1 MTASEVFEAVT
12 GSGSSDFAMLVAIL
26 NRRGAWCLIGGLAV
40 NCYVEPVYTLDADI
54 VVAASELSAIK
65 GDLIHAG
72 FSVEE
77 FPHSLN
83 ATMPKSDLRIQFTLD
98 SRYQGFVKNTKI
110 QEVLDQQVPVAS
122 LENIVT
128 GKIWAWSDERRR
140 LSKCKKD
147 ELYTPEDF
155 TDEHRMIAETT
166 RQFIDNEVI
175 PHIDELEKHDWKLAR
190 ELVRK
195 AADLGLIGANIP
207 EEYGG
212 LGLDQTSGALVGENI
227 GRCASFA
234 TTLGAESGIGLLP
247 IIYFG
252 TEAAKEKYL
261 PRIASGE
268 LITAYALTEAGSGSD
283 AMAAKATARLS
294 DDGTH
299 YVLNGE
305 KMFIT
310 NGGFAD
316 IFIVFAKVDGD
327 KFSAFIVERQ
337 EGLSPGAE
345 EHKMGIKGSSTTPL
359 VLADAKAPLENL
371 LGEIGKGHK
380 IAFNTLNIGRF
391 KLGAM
396 CIGGM
401 KLMLHESI
409 RYANERQ
416 QFGKS
421 ISSFGAIKSKL
432 GEMAIRT
439 WVGEAMIYRT
449 LGMIETAIG
458 DTTDP
463 DAKRRAIEEY
473 SAECSIIKV
482 ALSEYCDYLAD
493 EMVQIFGGYG
503 YSADYPAERAYRDS
517 RINRIFEGTNE
528 INRMLIPGRLMKSA
542 LSGRLALLPA
552 AQALMDEILTPQMAG
567 FDYDEGLLA
576 AEEKLA
582 KNAKKVGLMT
592 LGTAAQKYMMKLG
605 DQQEI
610 LIGIADVIM
619 DAYAMES
626 AILRARKLAA
636 SAGEEAAARY
646 VDMTRVFCNDAVERI
661 EARAK
666 NTLAGMTDGDELRT
680 LLAALRRFTKLTPV
694 NTIAARQRIA
704 DVMIVA
710 NKYVY

>member
-1 MTASEVFEAVT
+1 MSAVVEQKQVVQGGSFLIEDRTTQEVF
-12 GSGSSDFAMLVAIL
+12 
-26 NRRGAWCLIGGLAV
+26 
-40 NCYVEPVYTLDADI
+40 
-54 VVAASELSAIK
+54 
-65 GDLIHAG
+65 
-72 FSVEE
+72 
-77 FPHSLN
+77 
-83 ATMPKSDLRIQFTLD
+83 
-98 SRYQGFVKNTKI
+98 
-110 QEVLDQQVPVAS
+110 
-122 LENIVT
+122 
-128 GKIWAWSDERRR
+128 
-140 LSKCKKD
+140 
-147 ELYTPEDF
+147 TPEDF
-155 TDEHRMIAETT
+155 TEEHLMIAETT

-175 PHIDELEKHDWKLAR
+175 PRIDELEKHDWKLAR
-190 ELVRK
+190 ELVKK

-252 TEAAKEKYL
+252 TEAAKANYL
-261 PRIASGE
+261 PKIASGE
-268 LITAYALTEAGSGSD
+268 VITAYALTEAGSGSD

-294 DDGTH
+294 ADGTH
-299 YVLNGE
+299 YILNGE

-337 EGLSPGAE
+337 EGLSAGAE

-359 VLADAKAPLENL
+359 VLADAKAPVENL

-396 CIGGM
+396 CVGGM

-439 WVGEAMIYRT
+439 WVGEAMIWRT
-449 LGMIETAIG
+449 LGMIEDAIG

-463 DAKRRAIEEY
+463 DAKMRAIEEY

-493 EMVQIFGGYG
+493 EMVQIYGGYG

-542 LSGRLALLPA
+542 LSGKLALLPA
-552 AQALMDEILTPQMAG
+552 AQALMDEILTPQIAG
-567 FDYDEGLLA
+567 FDDDDGLLA
-576 AEEKLA
+576 AEYKLA

-592 LGTAAQKYMMKLG
+592 LGTAAQKYMMTLG

-610 LIGIADVIM
+610 LIGIADIIM

-626 AILRARKLAA
+626 AILRAQKLAA
-636 SAGEEAAARY
+636 SQGEEAAARY

-661 EARAK
+661 EAKAK
-666 NTLAGMTDGDELRT
+666 NTLAGMTEGDELRT

-694 NTIAARQRIA
+694 NTITARQRIA
-704 DVMIVA
+704 DVMIEA

>member
-1 MTASEVFEAVT
+1 MSAVVEQKQVVQGGAFMIEDRTTAEVF
-12 GSGSSDFAMLVAIL
+12 
-26 NRRGAWCLIGGLAV
+26 
-40 NCYVEPVYTLDADI
+40 
-54 VVAASELSAIK
+54 
-65 GDLIHAG
+65 
-72 FSVEE
+72 
-77 FPHSLN
+77 
-83 ATMPKSDLRIQFTLD
+83 
-98 SRYQGFVKNTKI
+98 
-110 QEVLDQQVPVAS
+110 
-122 LENIVT
+122 
-128 GKIWAWSDERRR
+128 
-140 LSKCKKD
+140 
-147 ELYTPEDF
+147 TPEDF
-155 TDEHRMIAETT
+155 TEEHLMIAETT

-190 ELVRK
+190 ELVKK

-207 EEYGG
+207 EAYGG

-252 TEAAKEKYL
+252 TDAAKQKYL
-261 PRIASGE
+261 PKIASGE

-294 DDGTH
+294 EDGTH

-327 KFSAFIVERQ
+327 KFSAFIVEKQ
-337 EGLSPGAE
+337 DGLSPGAE

-359 VLADAKAPLENL
+359 VLADAKAPVENL

-449 LGMIETAIG
+449 LGMIEDAIG
-458 DTTDP
+458 DDP
-463 DAKRRAIEEY
+463 NDLEAKMRAIEEY

-542 LSGRLALLPA
+542 LSGKLALLSA
-552 AQALMDEILTPQMAG
+552 AQALMDEILTPQMSG
-567 FDYDEGLLA
+567 FDDDEGLLA
-576 AEEKLA
+576 AEQKLA

-605 DQQEI
+605 DQQEL
-610 LIGIADVIM
+610 LIGIADIIM

-626 AILRARKLAA
+626 AILRTQKLAA
-636 SAGEEAAARY
+636 SQGEAAAERY
-646 VDMTRVFCNDAVERI
+646 VDMTRVFCNDAVARI

-666 NTLAGMTDGDELRT
+666 NTLAGMAEGDELRT

-694 NTIAARQRIA
+694 NTIVARQRIA
-704 DVMIVA
+704 DAMIEA
-710 NKYVY
+710 NRYVY

>member
-1 MTASEVFEAVT
+1 MAAVVEQKQ
-12 GSGSSDFAMLVAIL
+12 LVQ
-26 NRRGAWCLIGGLAV
+26 GG
-40 NCYVEPVYTLDADI
+40 EFMIADRT
-54 VVAASELSAIK
+54 
-65 GDLIHAG
+65 
-72 FSVEE
+72 
-77 FPHSLN
+77 P
-83 ATMPKSDLRIQFTLD
+83 
-98 SRYQGFVKNTKI
+98 
-110 QEVLDQQVPVAS
+110 
-122 LENIVT
+122 
-128 GKIWAWSDERRR
+128 DEIF
-140 LSKCKKD
+140 
-147 ELYTPEDF
+147 TPEDF
-155 TDEHRMIAETT
+155 TEEHRMIAETT

-175 PHIDELEKHDWKLAR
+175 PRLDELENHDWKLAR

-207 EEYGG
+207 EAYGG

-247 IIYFG
+247 ITYFG
-252 TEAAKEKYL
+252 TEAAKQKYL
-261 PRIASGE
+261 PKIASGE
-268 LITAYALTEAGSGSD
+268 IITAYALTEAGSGSD

-294 DDGTH
+294 ADGTH

-359 VLADAKAPLENL
+359 VLSDAKAPLENL
-371 LGEIGKGHK
+371 LGEVGKGHK

-401 KLMLHESI
+401 KLILHESI

-416 QFGKS
+416 QFGKP

-432 GEMAIRT
+432 AEMAIRI

-449 LGMIETAIG
+449 LGMIEAAIG

-463 DAKRRAIEEY
+463 NAKMRAIEEY

-493 EMVQIFGGYG
+493 EMVQIYGGYG

-542 LSGRLALLPA
+542 LSGKLALLPA
-552 AQALMDEILTPQMAG
+552 AQALMDEILTPQIAG
-567 FDYDEGLLA
+567 FDDDETLLA
-576 AEEKLA
+576 AEQKLA

-592 LGTAAQKYMMKLG
+592 LGTAAQKYMMTLG

-626 AILRARKLAA
+626 AILRAQKLAA
-636 SAGEEAAARY
+636 SQGEEAAARY
-646 VDMTRVFCNDAVERI
+646 IDMTRVFCNDAVERV

-666 NTLAGMTDGDELRT
+666 NTLAGMAEGDELRT

-704 DVMIVA
+704 DVMIEA

>member
-1 MTASEVFEAVT
+1 MSAVAEQKKIIN
-12 GSGSSDFAMLVAIL
+12 G
-26 NRRGAWCLIGGLAV
+26 GAFLI
-40 NCYVEPVYTLDADI
+40 
-54 VVAASELSAIK
+54 
-65 GDLIHAG
+65 
-72 FSVEE
+72 EE
-77 FPHSLN
+77 R
-83 ATMPKSDLRIQFTLD
+83 T
-98 SRYQGFVKNTKI
+98 TKEI
-110 QEVLDQQVPVAS
+110 F
-122 LENIVT
+122 
-128 GKIWAWSDERRR
+128 
-140 LSKCKKD
+140 
-147 ELYTPEDF
+147 TPEDF
-155 TDEHRMIAETT
+155 TEEHRMIAETT
-166 RQFIDNEVI
+166 RQFVDNEVM
-175 PHIDELEKHDWKLAR
+175 PHIDELEKKDWKLAR
-190 ELVRK
+190 QLVKK

-227 GRCASFA
+227 GRSASFA

-252 TEAAKEKYL
+252 TEAAKQKYL
-261 PRIASGE
+261 PKIASGE

-294 DDGTH
+294 ADGTH

-327 KFSAFIVERQ
+327 KFSAFIVEKQ
-337 EGLSPGAE
+337 DGVSPGAE

-359 VLADAKAPLENL
+359 VLADAKAPVENL
-371 LGEIGKGHK
+371 LGEVGKGHK
-380 IAFNTLNIGRF
+380 IAFNILNIGRF

-401 KLMLHESI
+401 KLMIHEAV

-439 WVGEAMIYRT
+439 WVGESMTYRT
-449 LGMIETAIG
+449 LGMIEDAVS

-463 DAKRRAIEEY
+463 DAKLRAIEEY

-482 ALSEYCDYLAD
+482 ALSEYCDYVAD
-493 EMVQIFGGYG
+493 EMVQIYGGYG

-542 LSGRLALLPA
+542 LSGKLALLPA
-552 AQALMDEILTPQMAG
+552 AQGLMDEILSPQPAG
-567 FDYDEGLLA
+567 FDDEEGVLA
-576 AEEKLA
+576 AEQKLA
-582 KNAKKVGLMT
+582 RNAKKVALMM
-592 LGTAAQKYMMKLG
+592 LGTAAQKYMTKLG
-605 DQQEI
+605 DEQEI
-610 LIGIADVIM
+610 LLGIADVIM
-619 DAYAMES
+619 DTYAMES
-626 AILRARKLAA
+626 AILRAQKLAA
-636 SAGEEAAARY
+636 SQGEDAAARY
-646 VDMTRVFCNDAVERI
+646 IDMTRVFCNDAVERI

-666 NTLAGMTDGDELRT
+666 NTLAGMAEGDELRT
-680 LLAALRRFTKLTPV
+680 LLAALRRFTKLTPM
-694 NTIAARQRIA
+694 NTITARQRIA
-704 DVMIVA
+704 DVLIGA
-710 NKYVY
+710 NKWAY

>member
-1 MTASEVFEAVT
+1 MSAAVEKKQVVQG
-12 GSGSSDFAMLVAIL
+12 GSF
-26 NRRGAWCLIGGLAV
+26 LI
-40 NCYVEPVYTLDADI
+40 EDRTTLEI
-54 VVAASELSAIK
+54 
-65 GDLIHAG
+65 
-72 FSVEE
+72 F
-77 FPHSLN
+77 
-83 ATMPKSDLRIQFTLD
+83 
-98 SRYQGFVKNTKI
+98 
-110 QEVLDQQVPVAS
+110 
-122 LENIVT
+122 
-128 GKIWAWSDERRR
+128 
-140 LSKCKKD
+140 
-147 ELYTPEDF
+147 TPEDF
-155 TDEHRMIAETT
+155 TEEHRMIAETT

-190 ELVRK
+190 ELVGK

-252 TEAAKEKYL
+252 TEAAKTKYL
-261 PRIASGE
+261 PKIASGE
-268 LITAYALTEAGSGSD
+268 VITAYALTEAGSGSD

-294 DDGTH
+294 EDGTH
-299 YVLNGE
+299 YILNGE

-359 VLADAKAPLENL
+359 VLADAKAPVENL
-371 LGEIGKGHK
+371 LGEVGKGHK

-449 LGMIETAIG
+449 LGMIEDAIG
-458 DTTDP
+458 DDP
-463 DAKRRAIEEY
+463 KDLEAKMRAIEEY

-542 LSGRLALLPA
+542 LSGKLKLLPA
-552 AQALMDEILTPQMAG
+552 AQALMDEILTPQIMG
-567 FDYDEGLLA
+567 FDDDDGLLA
-576 AEEKLA
+576 AETKLA

-592 LGTAAQKYMMKLG
+592 LGTATQKFMMTLG

-610 LIGIADVIM
+610 LIGIADIIM

-626 AILRARKLAA
+626 AILRTQKLAA
-636 SAGEEAAARY
+636 VQGEEAAARY
-646 VDMTRVFCNDAVERI
+646 IDMTRVFCNDAVERI
-661 EARAK
+661 DARAK
-666 NTLAGMTDGDELRT
+666 NTLAGMAEGDELRT

-694 NTIAARQRIA
+694 NTIVARQRIA
-704 DVMIVA
+704 DVMIEA
-710 NKYVY
+710 NRYVY

>member
-1 MTASEVFEAVT
+1 MSAVVEQKQVVQG
-12 GSGSSDFAMLVAIL
+12 GSF
-26 NRRGAWCLIGGLAV
+26 LI
-40 NCYVEPVYTLDADI
+40 EDRT
-54 VVAASELSAIK
+54 
-65 GDLIHAG
+65 
-72 FSVEE
+72 
-77 FPHSLN
+77 
-83 ATMPKSDLRIQFTLD
+83 T
-98 SRYQGFVKNTKI
+98 
-110 QEVLDQQVPVAS
+110 QE
-122 LENIVT
+122 IF
-128 GKIWAWSDERRR
+128 
-140 LSKCKKD
+140 
-147 ELYTPEDF
+147 TPEDF
-155 TDEHRMIAETT
+155 TEEHRMIAETT
-166 RQFIDNEVI
+166 RQFIDGEVI
-175 PHIDELEKHDWKLAR
+175 PHIDQLEKHDWKLAR
-190 ELVRK
+190 ELVKK
-195 AADLGLIGANIP
+195 AAELGLIGANIP

-252 TEAAKEKYL
+252 TEAAKAKYL
-261 PRIASGE
+261 PKIASGE
-268 LITAYALTEAGSGSD
+268 VITAYALTEAGSGSD

-294 DDGTH
+294 ADGTH
-299 YVLNGE
+299 YLLNGE

-337 EGLSPGAE
+337 EGLTAGAE

-359 VLADAKAPLENL
+359 ILADAKAPLENL

-401 KLMLHESI
+401 KLMMHESI

-439 WVGEAMIYRT
+439 WVGEAMIWRT
-449 LGMIETAIG
+449 LGMIEDAIG
-458 DTTDP
+458 EDP
-463 DAKRRAIEEY
+463 NDLEAKMRAIEEY

-493 EMVQIFGGYG
+493 EMVQIYGGYG

-542 LSGRLALLPA
+542 LSGKLALLPA
-552 AQALMDEILTPQMAG
+552 AQALMDEILSPQMAG
-567 FDYDEGLLA
+567 FDDDEGLLA
-576 AEEKLA
+576 AETKLA

-610 LIGIADVIM
+610 LIGIADIIM

-626 AILRARKLAA
+626 AILRTQKLAA
-636 SAGEEAAARY
+636 SQGEEAAARY

-661 EARAK
+661 DARAK
-666 NTLAGMTDGDELRT
+666 NTLAGMAEGDELRT

-704 DVMIVA
+704 NVMIEA